1 MKLELRCPNK
11 IHGITVDPSP
21 NWTVESLFLELNSLE
36 LNINVSSTGRVFTKT
51 QNRGISKRKGF
62 GGNDKAFVMRVT
74 DEGVESDES
83 DNEDVRRRSPVA
95 ENRFSFND
103 LDVSDSESLEDERE
117 FKEAPLMVQAG
128 IFGGLLIEQEHEL
141 QQVLKEE
148 VRNKISAL
156 EMKMVSENTRS
167 TAALSQVEKQRQA
180 RRDLDKKLDAQFRR
194 KVAEALDNHLTA
206 VQRDHEH
213 RSQIEERKIQ
223 NDASIEEAKRKE
235 RALAE
240 ERARQ
245 LKAKAEA
252 EAAKQKAEEARK
264 EALEAERRAKE
275 IAENQ
280 ATETSQ
286 RIEKEKRVDVNIQAP
301 KEVNERGLQFDK
313 DESNEKQL
321 GGSLIK
327 ASERALKLE
336 AERLQKYQELE
347 EKYQSLESSVNKN
360 LHKHELQIGKR
371 IKQITGTKDSVRVKA
386 AELVEIMKDPLCPQ
400 SISIAMF
407 AKKVVAHFQNTSTN
421 FGGTVF
427 ACGQVIVHVASQ
439 VPLVMDILLAEL
451 HRACIYTVPKHVVF
465 NKSTLSSEAYRKV
478 VGFREEDG
486 KLESIDQYLE
496 RVECCMKLYGAIV
509 QTEVVGI
516 PNPHGLKEGWA
527 WLARLLNALPV
538 NRCTA
543 VALDAFL
550 KMAGYALFRKYKW
563 QFEKILDVISQ
574 DFVGA
579 LESRNDPKINPV
591 ILSIKNYLER
601 KQFLKQPEGWNLL
614 GGLSSQ
620 QLMPEAETGLGG
632 GQNYHRSN
640 RWGY

>member
-21 NWTVESLFLELNSLE
+21 DWTVESLVLELNSLE

-83 DNEDVRRRSPVA
+83 DNEDVRRRSSVA
-95 ENRFSFND
+95 EKRFSFND

-156 EMKMVSENTRS
+156 EMKMVNENTRS

-301 KEVNERGLQFDK
+301 KEVNERGLQFNK

-321 GGSLIK
+321 GGHHISF
-327 ASERALKLE
+327 E
-336 AERLQKYQELE
+336 
-347 EKYQSLESSVNKN
+347 N

-563 QFEKILDVISQ
+563 QFEKILDVISR

-591 ILSIKNYLER
+591 ILSIKNYFER

>member
-1 MKLELRCPNK
+1 MKLEPRCPNK
-11 IHGITVDPSP
+11 VHGMTLDPNP
-21 NWTVESLFLELNSLE
+21 NWTVKSLVLELNSLD

-51 QNRGISKRKGF
+51 QNRDVLKRKGF

-83 DNEDVRRRSPVA
+83 DDEDVRRRSPVA
-95 ENRFSFND
+95 GRRFSCTD
-103 LDVSDSESLEDERE
+103 LDASDSESLEDERE
-117 FKEAPLMVQAG
+117 IKEAPLMVQAG
-128 IFGGLLIEQEHEL
+128 LFGGLLIEEEYEL

-206 VQRDHEH
+206 VQRDHAH

-240 ERARQ
+240 ERAHQ
-245 LKAKAEA
+245 QKAKAEA
-252 EAAKQKAEEARK
+252 EAAKQRAEEARK
-264 EALEAERRAKE
+264 EALEDERRKAKE
-275 IAENQ
+275 IAEKQ
-280 ATETSQ
+280 AIESSQ
-286 RIEKEKRVDVNIQAP
+286 RIEKEKRGDGNIQAP
-301 KEVNERGLQFDK
+301 KED
-313 DESNEKQL
+313 
-321 GGSLIK
+321 
-327 ASERALKLE
+327 
-336 AERLQKYQELE
+336 
-347 EKYQSLESSVNKN
+347 

-371 IKQITGTKDSVRVKA
+371 IKQITGTKDSVRLKA
-386 AELVEIMKDPLCPQ
+386 SELVEILKDPLCPQ

-465 NKSTLSSEAYRKV
+465 NKSTISSEAYRKM

-509 QTEVVGI
+509 QTEVDGI
-516 PNPHGLKEGWA
+516 TNPHGLKEGWA

-563 QFEKILDVISQ
+563 LFEKILNVISQ
-574 DFVGA
+574 DFVRA

-591 ILSIKNYLER
+591 ILSIKNYIEG
-601 KQFLKQPEGWNLL
+601 KQYLKKPEGWNLL

-620 QLMPEAETGLGG
+620 QLIQEAETGFHGS
-632 GQNYHRSN
+632 QNYHRSN